1 MSTDIFVAR
10 ESDLNVLKE
19 TWTQANTGDAQAI
32 LLTAPHGGGKRA
44 LVAQLARF
52 ARGEDEDVLVFRPA
66 FSEEEDGQNTLVK
79 LYAGVLSFLH
89 GNPGLRGKVELALNS
104 RKPSQPQR
112 VQNWIGSFLD
122 GMKKGSPKVGETQ
135 FQLHIPSDNPLLGF
149 VELMHLIAESY
160 PVLLEIQNIHHTH
173 SVAIATMVKALLHK
187 TSGSENSKLLTIFSC
202 VPLEEN
208 SGWVSQPLQDVFTEE
223 AAAFNIVNLESW
235 GATEVEKYLASKEY
249 TFGLSEELVKL
260 TNGRPGFIAELA
272 DLIAEDEALR
282 GKMTQDLTSLF
293 DFAPDEDE
301 LDSEDDSDSSEEG
314 DKKARKK
321 ATAEDAGKIAF
332 ISALLGM
339 SFPSGIVA
347 DMLNLDRS
355 SVDDIYDATEGVYK
369 EVQFSKP
376 LNTWIYQ
383 FKHAMIREAV
393 LAQHTSEEDNRIAG
407 NSGAF
412 IERFLAPAGYGYV
425 VKALKIYANAGV
437 QQRADVMRNVALGAD
452 QPQMWNLT
460 RDIVQYFDKAGWSDA
475 LIRTTYLNLCERMS
489 RMGDVNQAEELLK
502 EALEWGAAREE
513 EDKGFRAFLK
523 LSGSRLDSRRQDH
536 YRARERA
543 AESLELYRE
552 LESSVQQAEALAQL
566 ALVEFNDGKPN
577 AALDRVSEADSLT
590 EAVPLRALTSF
601 IRGLVAKQSK
611 QVDNALKHFTNANRL
626 AGQVGRGA
634 LALDAGVQMGEMLLT
649 SGQLA
654 KATEVLT
661 QVQQMAQGLKAAP
674 QERQIC
680 AMLAQAHFNQQQIE
694 PALNAAQRA
703 LQISHSTKDRRTLPA
718 DLYNVGFFQLMMK
731 RPSESVALLK
741 QALQLTDK
749 NNRGFLKE
757 VMFHLGQA
765 QLQVGERSAAEQTLA
780 QALQPIQ
787 ETKDGAKAMTIYQ
800 QLGRLAEDRKDNP
813 RAEKMYSN
821 ALNVAKQLKNKE
833 AQKVIKQM
841 LKNVRG

>member
-1 MSTDIFVAR
+1 MSTEAFVAR
-10 ESDLNVLKE
+10 ESDFNVLKDA
-19 TWTQANTGDAQAI
+19 WTQANEGNANTV
-32 LLTAPHGGGKRA
+32 LLTAPYGGGKRA
-44 LVAQLARF
+44 LVAKLARF
-52 ARGEDEDVLVFRPA
+52 ARSQDEDVLVFRPT

-79 LYAGVLSFLH
+79 LYAGMLSFLH

-104 RKPSQPQR
+104 RKPSQSQR

-122 GMKKGSPKVGETQ
+122 GMKKGSPKTGETQ

-149 VELMHLIAESY
+149 VELVHLIAEAY
-160 PVLLEIQNIHHTH
+160 PVVLEIQNVHHTH
-173 SVAIATMVKALLHK
+173 SVAIASTVKSLIHRTAQSQN
-187 TSGSENSKLLTIFSC
+187 TKLLTVLSC

-208 SGWVSQPLQDVFTEE
+208 AGWVSQPLQDVFKEE
-223 AAAFNIVNLESW
+223 EGKYNTLNLEPW
-235 GATEVEKYLASKEY
+235 TDAEAEQYLASKEY
-249 TFGLSEELVKL
+249 TFGLADELIKM
-260 TNGRPGFIAELA
+260 TNGRPGFLAELA
-272 DLIAEDEALR
+272 DLIAEDDSLR
-282 GKMTQDLTSLF
+282 SKMGGELTDLFNLS
-293 DFAPDEDE
+293 PDEDE
-301 LDSEDDSDSSEEG
+301 LDSESESDE
-314 DKKARKK
+314 KARKK
-321 ATAEDAGKIAF
+321 ATAEDAEKVAF

-355 SVDDIYDATEGVYK
+355 SVDDIYDATEGAYK

-383 FKHAMIREAV
+383 FKHAMIRESV
-393 LAQHTSEEDNRIAG
+393 LAKHQSEEDNRIAG
-407 NSGAF
+407 NTGAF

-460 RDIVQYFDKAGWSDA
+460 RDIVGYFKDASWSDA
-475 LIRTTYLNLCERMS
+475 LVRTTYLNLCERMS
-489 RMGDVNQAEELLK
+489 RMGDVNQAEELIK
-502 EALEWGAAREE
+502 EAIAWGAEREE
-513 EDKGFRAFLK
+513 EDKGFKAFLS

-543 AESLELYRE
+543 AAALELYRE
-552 LESSVQQAEALAQL
+552 LESPVQQAEALAQL

-577 AALDRVSEADSLT
+577 ASLDRVNEADSLT

-611 QVDNALKHFTNANRL
+611 QVDNALKHFTTANQL
-626 AGQVGRGA
+626 AGQAGRGA

-649 SGQLA
+649 SGQLV
-654 KATEVLT
+654 KAAEVLT
-661 QVQQMAQGLKAAP
+661 QVQQIAQGLKAAP

-680 AMLAQAHFNQQQIE
+680 AMLAQAHFNQQQVE
-694 PALNAAQRA
+694 PALKAAQRA
-703 LQISHSTKDRRTLPA
+703 LQISHATKDRRTLPA
-718 DLYNVGFFQLMMK
+718 DLYNVGFFQLVLK
-731 RPSESVALLK
+731 NPSESVALLK
-741 QALQLTDK
+741 QALQLADK
-749 NNRGFLKE
+749 NNRGFVKE

-765 QLQVGERSAAEQTLA
+765 QLQVGERSEAEKMLS

-787 ETKDGAKAMTIYQ
+787 ETKDGAKAMTVYQ
-800 QLGRLAEDRKDNP
+800 QLGRLAEDRKDNI
-813 RAEKMYSN
+813 RAEKMYSH
-821 ALNVAKQLKNKE
+821 ALTVAKQMKNKE
-833 AQKVIKQM
+833 AQKVIKDM

>member
-1 MSTDIFVAR
+1 VSTEVFVAR
-10 ESDLNVLKE
+10 ESDFNVLKNA
-19 TWTQANTGDAQAI
+19 WTQANEGTAKTV
-32 LLTAPHGGGKRA
+32 LLTAPYGGGKRA
-44 LVAQLARF
+44 LVAKLARF
-52 ARGEDEDVLVFRPA
+52 ARSEDEDALIFRPS

-79 LYAGVLSFLH
+79 LYAGMLSFLH

-104 RKPSQPQR
+104 RKPAQSQR

-122 GMKKGSPKVGETQ
+122 GMKKGSPKTGETQ

-149 VELMHLIAESY
+149 VELVHLIAEAY
-160 PVLLEIQNIHHTH
+160 PVVLEIQNVQNTH
-173 SVAIATMVKALLHK
+173 SVAIASTIKALIHRTAK
-187 TSGSENSKLLTIFSC
+187 SKGTKLLTILSC
-202 VPLEEN
+202 VPLEDN
-208 SGWVSQPLQDVFTEE
+208 AGWVSQPLQDVFTEE
-223 AAAFNIVNLESW
+223 EGNYDTLNLAPWTDAE
-235 GATEVEKYLASKEY
+235 AKLYLESKEY
-249 TFGLSEELVKL
+249 DFGLAEELIKM
-260 TNGRPGFIAELA
+260 TNGRPGFLAELA
-272 DLIAEDEALR
+272 DLIAEDEDLR
-282 GKMTQDLTSLF
+282 GKMSGELTDLF
-293 DFAPDEDE
+293 DLSPDEDD
-301 LDSEDDSDSSEEG
+301 LDSESESDSDE
-314 DKKARKK
+314 KARKK
-321 ATAEDAGKIAF
+321 ATAADADKIAF

-355 SVDDIYDATEGVYK
+355 SVDDIYDATESGYK

-393 LAQHTSEEDNRIAG
+393 LAKHQSEEDNRIAG
-407 NSGAF
+407 NTGAF

-425 VKALKIYANAGV
+425 VKALKIYANADV

-460 RDIVQYFDKAGWSDA
+460 RDIVGYFTEAMWSDA
-475 LIRTTYLNLCERMS
+475 LVRTTYLNLCERMS
-489 RMGDVNQAEELLK
+489 RMGDVNQAEELIK
-502 EALEWGAAREE
+502 EAMAWGGKREE
-513 EDKGFRAFLK
+513 EDKGFKAFLN

-543 AESLELYRE
+543 AAALELYRE

-577 AALDRVSEADSLT
+577 ASLDRVNEAEKLT

-601 IRGLVAKQSK
+601 IRGLVSKQSK
-611 QVDNALKHFTNANRL
+611 QVDNALKHFTTANQL
-626 AGQVGRGA
+626 AGQAGRGA

-654 KATEVLT
+654 KAAEVLT
-661 QVQQMAQGLKAAP
+661 QVQQIAQGLKAAP

-680 AMLAQAHFNQQQIE
+680 AMLAQAHFNQQQVE
-694 PALNAAQRA
+694 PALKAAQRA
-703 LQISHSTKDRRTLPA
+703 LQISHTTKDRRTLPA
-718 DLYNVGFFQLMMK
+718 DLYNVGFFQLVLK
-731 RPSESVALLK
+731 NPSESVALLK
-741 QALQLTDK
+741 QALQLADK
-749 NNRGFLKE
+749 NNRGFVKE

-765 QLQVGERSAAEQTLA
+765 QLQVGERSEAEKMLS

-787 ETKDGAKAMTIYQ
+787 ETKDGAKAMTVYQ
-800 QLGRLAEDRKDNP
+800 QLGRLAEDRKDNI
-813 RAEKMYSN
+813 RAEKMYSH
-821 ALNVAKQLKNKE
+821 ALTVAKQMKNKE
-833 AQKVIKQM
+833 AQKVIKEM